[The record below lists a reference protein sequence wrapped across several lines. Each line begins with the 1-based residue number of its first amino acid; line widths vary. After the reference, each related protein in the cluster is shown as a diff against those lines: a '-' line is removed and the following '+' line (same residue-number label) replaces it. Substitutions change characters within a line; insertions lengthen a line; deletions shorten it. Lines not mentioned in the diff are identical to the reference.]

1 MKKALEDLLPTVLS
15 EQLQARS
22 GELFRLLDLE

>member
-15 EQLQARS
+15 EQLQTRS